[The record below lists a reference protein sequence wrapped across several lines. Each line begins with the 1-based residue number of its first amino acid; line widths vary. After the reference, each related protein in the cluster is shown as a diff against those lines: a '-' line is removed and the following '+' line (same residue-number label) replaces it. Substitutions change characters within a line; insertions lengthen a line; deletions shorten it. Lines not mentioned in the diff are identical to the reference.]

1 MRQPNR
7 PLKISL
13 GKHTVFTW
21 YFPFVLFLLLFF
33 FFLFFIIISQFFVP
47 FHVSFWLTRLTR
59 RFNSHLPAPL
69 CGIVVSDSLRKHGD
83 RSGTDTKPPP
93 EKRLFYLRRT
103 VAFTSS
109 DYNNVGTF
117 RPWPRGLQINVE
129 ARRFFHDAQQRRG
142 RYRFPF
148 KDQRRPCSKNWIRK
162 KKKKKENSL
171 WTRRFPFLFFVF
183 SFIYLN
189 ATSGQPGKKLKRQ
202 YPKGKPSSRVY
213 LSPDQTATLFPDIEE
228 RSEQQLLPNE
238 TPFVF
243 SSLLYTGTAGD

>member
-129 ARRFFHDAQQRRG
+129 ARRFFHDVQQRRG

-148 KDQRRPCSKNWIRK
+148 KDQRRPCSKNWIRSDQK
-162 KKKKKENSL
+162 KKKKKGKFIVNSAVPFPL
-171 WTRRFPFLFFVF
+171 FCFFIHLFKRNEWT
-183 SFIYLN
+183 
-189 ATSGQPGKKLKRQ
+189 TRQ
-202 YPKGKPSSRVY
+202 KVKAAIPKGE
-213 LSPDQTATLFPDIEE
+213 A
-228 RSEQQLLPNE
+228 
-238 TPFVF
+238 
-243 SSLLYTGTAGD
+243 

>member
-1 MRQPNR
+1 MKTRRPEKIILRVGKELKDKAFPLGSSNATAQPPLENLVGKTYGFHLIFSLR
-7 PLKISL
+7 PFPSL
-13 GKHTVFTW
+13 IF
-21 YFPFVLFLLLFF
+21 LFF
-33 FFLFFIIISQFFVP
+33 FSIIISQFFVP

-148 KDQRRPCSKNWIRK
+148 KDQRRPCSKNWIRSDQK
-162 KKKKKENSL
+162 KKKKKGKFIVNSAVP
-171 WTRRFPFLFFVF
+171 FPLFFF

-189 ATSGQPGKKLKRQ
+189 ATSGQKVKAAI
-202 YPKGKPSSRVY
+202 PKGE
-213 LSPDQTATLFPDIEE
+213 A
-228 RSEQQLLPNE
+228 
-238 TPFVF
+238 
-243 SSLLYTGTAGD
+243 

>member
-1 MRQPNR
+1 MKTRRPEKIILRVGKELKDKAFPLGSSNATAQPPLENLVGKTYGFHLIFSLR
-7 PLKISL
+7 PFPSL
-13 GKHTVFTW
+13 I
-21 YFPFVLFLLLFF
+21 
-33 FFLFFIIISQFFVP
+33 FLFFIIISQFFVP

-103 VAFTSS
+103 VAFTNS

-148 KDQRRPCSKNWIRK
+148 KDQRRPCSKNWIRSDQK
-162 KKKKKENSL
+162 KKKKKRKIHCELGGSL
-171 WTRRFPFLFFVF
+171 SSFFFF

-189 ATSGQPGKKLKRQ
+189 ATSGQKVKAAI
-202 YPKGKPSSRVY
+202 PKGE
-213 LSPDQTATLFPDIEE
+213 A
-228 RSEQQLLPNE
+228 
-238 TPFVF
+238 
-243 SSLLYTGTAGD
+243 